1 MLALHTPAI
10 LRLVAIFQKV
20 LNAVLWIRNRWIA
33 ADISMPEFFFTDRV
47 KHHLFVENYLRF
59 DVEYGILDVWPSV
72 NCSIRELCYDFLHT
86 FKHFGRIKL
95 FAQFSHVNR
104 ELDSMSLASRDNFL
118 RIPAELSSFS
128 ENFPNNADKLP
139 KKRQNSI

>member
-47 KHHLFVENYLRF
+47 KHHLFVENYLWF

-72 NCSIRELCYDFLHT
+72 DCSIQMLCYESERT
-86 FKHFGRIKL
+86 FQKLGRCQL
-95 FAQFSHVNR
+95 
-104 ELDSMSLASRDNFL
+104 L
-118 RIPAELSSFS
+118 
-128 ENFPNNADKLP
+128 
-139 KKRQNSI
+139 